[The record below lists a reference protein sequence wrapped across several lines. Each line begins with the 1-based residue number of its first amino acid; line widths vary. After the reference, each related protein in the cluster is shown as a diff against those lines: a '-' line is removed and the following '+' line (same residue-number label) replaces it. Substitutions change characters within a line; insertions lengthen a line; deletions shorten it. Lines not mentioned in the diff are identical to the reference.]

1 LTQIKDELAYVA
13 NTLPLEAHFDAILKV
28 LPQEYAP
35 VISVIE
41 NKFDTLS
48 VAEVEVLLPTHES
61 CTL

>member
-1 LTQIKDELAYVA
+1 MA